1 LIAQKRNGEKG
12 WYCRKCNKFFKDKKA
27 KETRVSE
34 KLEQT
39 EEKIQVFNEDDGYKQ
54 YPIADVECPKCGNK
68 KAYWV
73 LQQTRGGDEPQT
85 KFLCCTKCKNKW
97 REY

>member
-1 LIAQKRNGEKG
+1 MKKNGNKKG
-12 WYCRKCNKFFKDKKA
+12 WYCKKCDKFFSDEKA
-27 KETRVSE
+27 KKTTISE
-34 KLEQT
+34 KIEQKD
-39 EEKIQVFNEDDGYKQ
+39 EEIKVFGEDDSYIQ
-54 YPIADVECPKCGNK
+54 YPITDVKCGKCGNK

>member
-1 LIAQKRNGEKG
+1 MGDKSG
-12 WYCRKCNKFFKDKKA
+12 WFCRTCNKFFSDENAKK
-27 KETRVSE
+27 TTISE
-34 KLEQT
+34 KIKQEDDT
-39 EEKIQVFNEDDGYKQ
+39 VKVFNPDDDYIQ
-54 YPIADVECPKCGNK
+54 YPITDAKCGKCGNR